1 VVDVTAC
8 RNLPTRTCPPAWPLG
23 CAERPCARLESD
35 DEAPWLAS
43 LKLGPIEKSVE
54 EDLAAVADKVRPGK
68 LALAALARKLARVI
82 DKRGDEE
89 SASQTAKAVDTL
101 RILINQIMSGED
113 ANQDEQA
120 RLETILGTPS
130 AGGSAVSAE
139 VRYPK
144 EP

>member
-1 VVDVTAC
+1 MPMT
-8 RNLPTRTCPPAWPLG
+8 TPPEYEPGPVELAV
-23 CAERPCARLESD
+23 ESD
-35 DEAPWLAS
+35 LS
-43 LKLGPIEKSVE
+43 G
-54 EDLAAVADKVRPGK
+54 AADRVKTGK
-68 LALAALARKLARVI
+68 LALAQLARKLARVI
-82 DKRGDEE
+82 DRRGDEE

-113 ANQDEQA
+113 ANPDEQEQ
-120 RLETILGTPS
+120 LSHLLGTPS